1 MIIPQILYN
10 ILLLAGIPAAVLAG
24 IAGVFLLRKGRRAGA
39 VLCGLVMLAG
49 VLGFILAL
57 TGTVVGHEMVNGLS
71 YQGKRLTARQLE
83 QLSDETL
90 DWLAGINRLSPE
102 EQMAISCCPADLI
115 EVLGLDGE
123 DAPAED

>member
-1 MIIPQILYN
+1 MLIPQILYN
-10 ILLLAGIPAAVLAG
+10 ILLFAGIPAAVLG
-24 IAGVFLLRKGRRAGA
+24 CLAGVLLLRKGRRAGA

-49 VLGFILAL
+49 ALGFLL
-57 TGTVVGHEMVNGLS
+57 PLNGVLVGDGMVNGLS
-71 YQGKRLTARQLE
+71 YQGKRLTARQVE

>member
-1 MIIPQILYN
+1 
-10 ILLLAGIPAAVLAG
+10 
-24 IAGVFLLRKGRRAGA
+24 
-39 VLCGLVMLAG
+39 MLAG
-49 VLGFILAL
+49 VLGFLL
-57 TGTVVGHEMVNGLS
+57 PLNGVLVGDGMVNGLS
-71 YQGKRLTARQLE
+71 YQGKRLTARQVE

>member
-1 MIIPQILYN
+1 MIIPQVFYN

-24 IAGVFLLRKGRRAGA
+24 IAGVLLLRKGRRAGA
-39 VLCGLVMLAG
+39 IVCGLVMLAG
-49 VLGFILAL
+49 VLGFLL
-57 TGTVVGHEMVNGLS
+57 PLNGVLVGDGMVSGLS
-71 YQGKRLTARQLE
+71 YQGQRLTARQAE

-90 DWLAGINRLSPE
+90 DWLARINRLSPE

-115 EVLGLDGE
+115 EVLGLDEE